1 MSYAL
6 VTGASA
12 GIGWHLAEIFAR
24 GGHDLVLV
32 ARRREKLQELAK
44 TLSTEHGRR
53 VHVCTADLAQP
64 GAAQHIYDDLQQEG
78 LHIDYLVNNAGLG
91 SNGPFI
97 DLDPQRELDMV
108 QVNIS
113 ALVHLTRLL
122 LPAMV
127 QNKAGRVMNIAS
139 TAGFQPGPYMATYY
153 ATKAFVISFSEAL
166 AHEVAD
172 SGVTVTAH
180 CPGATATEFAAAAG
194 NDATKL
200 FQNGQV
206 ASAQD
211 VAEDAYRAMMAGER
225 VAVHG
230 LLNRIG
236 AFSVRLSPRS
246 LITSITAALNA
257 KV

>member
-1 MSYAL
+1 M
-6 VTGASA
+6 
-12 GIGWHLAEIFAR
+12 
-24 GGHDLVLV
+24 LV
-32 ARRREKLQELAK
+32 ARRRERLEELAQ
-44 TLSTEHGRR
+44 TLRTEHGRR
-53 VHVCTADLAQP
+53 VHVCPADLSQP
-64 GAAQHIYDDLQQEG
+64 GAAQKIYDSLQQEG

-108 QVNIS
+108 QVNIA

-127 QNKAGRVMNIAS
+127 NNKAGRVMNIAS
-139 TAGFQPGPYMATYY
+139 TAGFQPGPFMATYY

-180 CPGATATEFAAAAG
+180 CPGPTATEFAAEAG
-194 NDATKL
+194 NDATIL
-200 FQNGQV
+200 FQRGQV
-206 ASAQD
+206 APAQD

-246 LITSITAALNA
+246 LVTGLAARINA